1 MILIRFDPPG
11 NKIFFHV
18 WSGRK
23 RVLMYLR
30 MLPDHQKHDL
40 EKDIFYR
47 LEWLK
52 TRFEAFANASRP
64 PEKNNFLRLEWL
76 KLCFDAFSHASRPPG
91 KKKYFLTS
99 GVVESVF

>member
-23 RVLMYLR
+23 RVLMHLR
-30 MLPDHQKHDL
+30 MLPDHQKHGL

-47 LEWLK
+47 QEWLK
-52 TRFEAFANASRP
+52 T
-64 PEKNNFLRLEWL
+64 
-76 KLCFDAFSHASRPPG
+76 CFDAFLHAYRPPE
-91 KKKYFLTS
+91 TWP
-99 GVVESVF
+99 